1 MQPILPDIEIT
12 ALLGH
17 GTEFEGKLHF
27 AGRVRIDG
35 NFRGEISGEG
45 VLIVGEGASVEAQI
59 EAATVI
65 VNGGTVRGS
74 IDALEA
80 IELYVPAQV
89 SGQLRAPEI
98 FMDKGVRFSGECTI
112 TKR

>member
-17 GTEFEGKLHF
+17 GTQFEGKLHF

-35 NFRGEISGEG
+35 AFRGEIRGDG
-45 VLIVGEGASVEAQI
+45 VLIVGEGAEVEAQI

-65 VNGGTVRGS
+65 INGGTVKGS
-74 IDALEA
+74 VEALEA
-80 IELYVPAQV
+80 IELYVPARV
-89 SGQLRAPEI
+89 TGQLRAPEI

-112 TKR
+112 TAK

>member
-17 GTEFEGKLHF
+17 GTQFEGKLHF

-35 NFRGEISGEG
+35 KFRGEIFGDG
-45 VLIVGEGASVEAQI
+45 VIIIGEGAEVEARI

-65 VNGGTVRGS
+65 VNGGTVKGS

-80 IELYVPAQV
+80 VELYVPAKV
-89 SGQLRAPEI
+89 TGQLRAPEI